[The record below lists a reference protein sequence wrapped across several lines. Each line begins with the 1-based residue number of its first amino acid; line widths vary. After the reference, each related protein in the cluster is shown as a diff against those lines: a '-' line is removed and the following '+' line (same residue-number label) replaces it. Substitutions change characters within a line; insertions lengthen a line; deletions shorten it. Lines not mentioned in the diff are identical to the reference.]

1 MRGNIRR
8 GGAQSVFDEAI
19 DFDHAWLVADLP
31 VLGICYGHQLI
42 ARLAGGRVERS
53 VGEYGRETVH
63 RIKRT
68 SLNSGLPFESVIW
81 VSHNDKITTLPP
93 EYESTESTLSD
104 ENTGIQHKVKKI
116 YGLQYHPE
124 VSHTV
129 GGSKILE
136 NFAFNICKI
145 ERQTPWQPSD
155 FIKQATQH
163 YREVIGDK
171 KVVTAL
177 SGGVDST
184 VLATLLRKFLP
195 KEQLLAVYVDTG
207 LEPSSAKQDVLAF
220 CKDFDIQLE
229 IREAAS
235 HFFDGLK
242 GITDPDKKRSVVG
255 HQFIKEFGLVAKA
268 IQADIFA
275 QGTIWSDVIESGVTK
290 FSSTIKP
297 HHNVGGLPEQ
307 LPFQLIEPLRQLF
320 KHQVREIATFFHF
333 PEPIV
338 HKTAFPGPGFA
349 LRVDGEVTPD
359 KVEIVRQCTD
369 IIETVLADSD
379 LDTRDVMGFAVYI
392 EVKSSG
398 IKGDSRVTNEYAIV
412 VRIVET
418 KNLMTAN
425 FSQRF
430 FPLLADISNR
440 ITQMTGCGKVLY
452 DITNKPPSTIDWQ

>member
-1 MRGNIRR
+1 MSERLLILDFGSQYTHLISAVLSSLAVPSMIEPADIDCEEFLQKSDRQEIKGIILT

-19 DFDHAWLVADLP
+19 AFDHAWLVADLP

-195 KEQLLAVYVDTG
+195 KEQLLEYM
-207 LEPSSAKQDVLAF
+207 
-220 CKDFDIQLE
+220 
-229 IREAAS
+229 
-235 HFFDGLK
+235 LK
-242 GITDPDKKRSVVG
+242 IGRAHV
-255 HQFIKEFGLVAKA
+255 
-268 IQADIFA
+268 
-275 QGTIWSDVIESGVTK
+275 
-290 FSSTIKP
+290 
-297 HHNVGGLPEQ
+297 
-307 LPFQLIEPLRQLF
+307 
-320 KHQVREIATFFHF
+320 
-333 PEPIV
+333 
-338 HKTAFPGPGFA
+338 
-349 LRVDGEVTPD
+349 
-359 KVEIVRQCTD
+359 
-369 IIETVLADSD
+369 
-379 LDTRDVMGFAVYI
+379 
-392 EVKSSG
+392 
-398 IKGDSRVTNEYAIV
+398 
-412 VRIVET
+412 
-418 KNLMTAN
+418 
-425 FSQRF
+425 
-430 FPLLADISNR
+430 
-440 ITQMTGCGKVLY
+440 
-452 DITNKPPSTIDWQ
+452 